1 MYAIR
6 SYYVRNMGHAWQLQ
20 EAKNKFS
27 QLVER
32 ARKDGP
38 QIVSKHGK
46 ETVVVIS
53 VEEYRKL
60 TQKDTSLAQFFSNSP
75 LKGVI
80 LNIA

>member
-1 MYAIR
+1 
-6 SYYVRNMGHAWQLQ
+6 MGHAWQLQ

-80 LNIA
+80 LNIERDTSTSRDIEL